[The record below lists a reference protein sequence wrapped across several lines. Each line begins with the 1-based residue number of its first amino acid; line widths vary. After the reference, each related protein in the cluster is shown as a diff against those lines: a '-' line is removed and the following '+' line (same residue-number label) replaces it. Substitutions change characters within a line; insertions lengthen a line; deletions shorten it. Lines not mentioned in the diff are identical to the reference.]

1 MNNPCTNQ
9 TVSLS
14 QTLNQKELKDFV
26 FLSCNLASHNAF
38 YSFNFLWSVNYVLSN
53 WREQIL
59 KTYFTMTSG
68 FTFFGHSFVHLKFCY
83 FFIKCLFL
91 RSCTHVQVIFSFSC
105 SLNICSGWGGTMLK
119 KKIIKFKA
127 DFLYLTAYINQ
138 IVMFC
143 VMWKMSLVRM
153 NPPTIQFS
161 SVLQSVS
168 VFSSSFGFMAQNINV
183 LVHCHYSH
191 LHCFQ

>member
-9 TVSLS
+9 TISLS

-26 FLSCNLASHNAF
+26 FLCCNLASHNAL
-38 YSFNFLWSVNYVLSN
+38 YSFNFLWSVN

-68 FTFFGHSFVHLKFCY
+68 FTFFGHSFVHLKF
-83 FFIKCLFL
+83 KCLFL
-91 RSCTHVQVIFSFSC
+91 RSCTPVQVIFSFSC
-105 SLNICSGWGGTMLK
+105 SLNICSGWGGTMLNFF
-119 KKIIKFKA
+119 IL
-127 DFLYLTAYINQ
+127 FLNLTAYINQ

-153 NPPTIQFS
+153 NPPTLQFPS
-161 SVLQSVS
+161 ALQSVS
-168 VFSSSFGFMAQNINV
+168 EVFSTSFGFMAQNINV